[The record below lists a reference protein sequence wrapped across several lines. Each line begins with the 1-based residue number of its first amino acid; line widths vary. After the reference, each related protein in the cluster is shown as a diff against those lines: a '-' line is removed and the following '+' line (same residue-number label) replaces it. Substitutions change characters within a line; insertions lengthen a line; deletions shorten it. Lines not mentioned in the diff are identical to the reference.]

1 MSFRKGSGSGWS
13 VLLSGHFSRREC
25 LRKYV
30 GMVSMQD
37 ILSIAGI
44 VIVLA
49 IVVALFFYV
58 KKQRDNHVQL
68 FVYMYGSVLDGRLR
82 NLIVNLEEFAE
93 FLYKE
98 DGQEKF
104 SPDSL
109 QNLGNSG
116 LRETLFELLER
127 NRLGNREKRN
137 LQHGFD
143 CLRQAA
149 GLIHAVPA
157 GASDAVRILT
167 QEDRLKLQH
176 LLTEA
181 IRAFEAVRRRTVF

>member
-1 MSFRKGSGSGWS
+1 
-13 VLLSGHFSRREC
+13 
-25 LRKYV
+25 
-30 GMVSMQD
+30 MQD

-93 FLYKE
+93 FLHKE

-137 LQHGFD
+137 LQKGFD
-143 CLRQAA
+143 RLNE
-149 GLIHAVPA
+149 AVSLMHSALA
-157 GASDAVRILT
+157 GAPNAVRLLP
-167 QEDRLKLQH
+167 QENRLKLRY
-176 LLTEA
+176 LLAEA
-181 IRAFEAVRRRTVF
+181 IHAFEAVRRRTVF